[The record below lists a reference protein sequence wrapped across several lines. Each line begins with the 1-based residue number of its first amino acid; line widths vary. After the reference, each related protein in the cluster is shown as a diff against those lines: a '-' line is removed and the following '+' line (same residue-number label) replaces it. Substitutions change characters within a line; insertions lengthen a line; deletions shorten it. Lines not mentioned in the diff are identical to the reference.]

1 MATTNANIARGLIP
15 YRMMDGSL
23 WNGAANMYSLP
34 ASLNQ
39 ALFVG
44 DPIVFASGAGND
56 ANGIPTVTIA
66 TAAGTNKILG
76 SFVGIVNGGNPQ
88 ITVTRDL
95 AISHLA
101 STAQYILV
109 ADDPRLLFMIQDDAS
124 AQATASSQWAN
135 KNASLVAGAGS
146 TITGYSGW
154 QMASSTVASGSNLQV
169 KIIRPLDQADNAVST
184 VANTNQN
191 AKWLV
196 KLNIHS
202 LADSTN
208 GV

>member
-1 MATTNANIARGLIP
+1 MASTNANIARGLIP

-34 ASLNQ
+34 STLNQ
-39 ALFVG
+39 ALFIG
-44 DPIVFASGAGND
+44 DPIVFAAGAGND

-95 AISHLA
+95 SISHLA

-124 AQATASSQWAN
+124 AQATASNQWAN
-135 KNASLVAGAGS
+135 KNASLVAGSGS

-154 QMASSTVASGSNLQV
+154 QLASSTVAAASNLQL

-196 KLNIHS
+196 KINIHS